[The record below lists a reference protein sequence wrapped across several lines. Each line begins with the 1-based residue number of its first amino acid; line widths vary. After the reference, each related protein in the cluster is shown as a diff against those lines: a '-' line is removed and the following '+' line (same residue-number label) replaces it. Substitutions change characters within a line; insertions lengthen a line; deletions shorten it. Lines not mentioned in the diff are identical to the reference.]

1 MLNNKWSS
9 LCSLCLYFQ
18 HIPIRFVI
26 FPNLEFSRSNFSPSR
41 WWTLCRAALIIDIF
55 IMLLSCTGWFSFLLK
70 CRINLEISS
79 DILPKSK
86 SRKCLKVFWSFQYR
100 PWLKITPNWEKLHT
114 ATIYYFLLLKNE
126 FWTFSEQKNRKM
138 MHLNFRAKILLSKR
152 SKKEEN
158 DAFEFSRR
166 KSCLPQCVMTCMRM

>member
-70 CRINLEISS
+70 CRINLEIASER
-79 DILPKSK
+79 IVYQKPK
-86 SRKCLKVFWSFQYR
+86 SRKCEPLLIFPISTVTKNHPKLRKNYTLR
-100 PWLKITPNWEKLHT
+100 PFLTFCSLWLSERSERNHS
-114 ATIYYFLLLKNE
+114 LL
-126 FWTFSEQKNRKM
+126 W
-138 MHLNFRAKILLSKR
+138 
-152 SKKEEN
+152 
-158 DAFEFSRR
+158 
-166 KSCLPQCVMTCMRM
+166 